1 VALEHQLALLQVHV
15 SSGRLRSG
23 VEWLN
28 DIAHRTSALL
38 GAKVAILIREND
50 GWSIRAES
58 HDAAEVELP
67 ALDARGRFGELV
79 TGASRE
85 AVCVVIDEGEWT
97 IAARGPHPT
106 AALLVEGDWTAAGA
120 TLQVVAVNV
129 GLAWQGQPSQPAQAH
144 RRLRVSTHGFAR
156 RLSMTSGAQPV
167 ADLIAKRMAQAV
179 RARFAALALPDSSAR
194 RLYFAATYGY
204 PLELVEHLRIEPGS
218 GIVGGVFESGRVVH
232 RRGPSPQP
240 NGWRRRPRYRTDSF
254 IAMPIREA
262 RESLGVIC
270 VADRLD
276 DRPFGDEDVS
286 TLRALAEPAGLALAR
301 ERAAAQAESF
311 AHAAAVDP
319 LTGAFNRRYFQTRL
333 EEELE
338 RSRRHTLSLTLLLL
352 DIDNFKTINDTFGH
366 LAGDTVIKDIADILR
381 RSVRM
386 FDVCA
391 RFGGEEFAIIMPGSN
406 AESVATVAERIR
418 ERIESYRSAEPTMTD
433 VRITVSIGIGV
444 SSPNLSPRE
453 LINRADQALYL
464 AKRDGKN
471 VVRAISGDDHAL
483 NGSAQ

>member
-1 VALEHQLALLQVHV
+1 M
-15 SSGRLRSG
+15 
-23 VEWLN
+23 
-28 DIAHRTSALL
+28 
-38 GAKVAILIREND
+38 
-50 GWSIRAES
+50 
-58 HDAAEVELP
+58 
-67 ALDARGRFGELV
+67 
-79 TGASRE
+79 
-85 AVCVVIDEGEWT
+85 
-97 IAARGPHPT
+97 
-106 AALLVEGDWTAAGA
+106 
-120 TLQVVAVNV
+120 
-129 GLAWQGQPSQPAQAH
+129 SQAP
-144 RRLRVSTHGFAR
+144 RRLRMSTHGFAR
-156 RLSMTSGAQPV
+156 RLSKTGGAQPV

-179 RARFAALALPDSSAR
+179 RARFAALALPDTSAR

-218 GIVGGVFESGRVVH
+218 GIIGGVFESGRLVH
-232 RRGPSPQP
+232 RRGPSPRP

-276 DRPFGDEDVS
+276 DHSFSDEDVRI
-286 TLRALAEPAGLALAR
+286 LRALAEPAGLALAR
-301 ERAAAQAESF
+301 ERAAGQAETF

-352 DIDNFKTINDTFGH
+352 DIDNFKMINDTFGH

-418 ERIESYRSAEPTMTD
+418 ERIESYRSAEAPLTD

-471 VVRAISGDDHAL
+471 VVRAVGGDDHAL
-483 NGSAQ
+483 NGSSE

>member
-1 VALEHQLALLQVHV
+1 LPGSRLHTGADLLHDV
-15 SSGRLRSG
+15 
-23 VEWLN
+23 
-28 DIAHRTSALL
+28 AHRISAIL
-38 GAKVAILIREND
+38 GAKVAILIHQSD
-50 GWSIRAES
+50 AWSVRAES
-58 HDAAEVELP
+58 EGEDDLP
-67 ALDARGRFGELV
+67 AIDAHRFGELV
-79 TGASRE
+79 VNASRE
-85 AVCVVIDEGEWT
+85 AACVVLGDREWT
-97 IAARGPHPT
+97 IAARGPHAI
-106 AALLVEGDWTAAGA
+106 AALIVEGDWTAVGA
-120 TLQVVAVNV
+120 TLQSVAANV
-129 GLAWQGQPSQPAQAH
+129 ALTWQAH
-144 RRLRVSTHGFAR
+144 ASHARQRLRTATHAFAR
-156 RLSMTSGAQPV
+156 RLSMTSGAQSV
-167 ADLIAKRMAQAV
+167 SDLIAKRMAQAV

-194 RLYFAATYGY
+194 RLYFVATYGY
-204 PLELVEHLRIEPGS
+204 PLELVEHLRIEPGT
-218 GIVGGVFESGRVVH
+218 GIVGGVFESGRLVH
-232 RRGPSPQP
+232 RRGAGAQP

-262 RESLGVIC
+262 RESLGVLC

-276 DRPFGDEDVS
+276 DRPFNDEDVRV
-286 TLRALAEPAGLALAR
+286 LRALAEPAGLALAR
-301 ERAAAQAESF
+301 ERALGQAETF

-366 LAGDTVIKDIADILR
+366 LAGDAVIKDIADILR

-418 ERIESYRSAEPTMTD
+418 ERIEAYRSSEPPLTD

-444 SSPNLSPRE
+444 SSTSLSPRE

-471 VVRAISGDDHAL
+471 VVRAVGDDHAL
-483 NGSAQ
+483 DGTPDQR